1 MDLEQMKHTWEEMS
15 EQRAARTFLS
25 DEQIRRITHERS
37 SSGLRR
43 IIFFESVGLIMTLA
57 MLGYLLLNF
66 HKLENWVELLGGYL
80 TLAILI
86 VSIYLGIRL
95 IRQMLRINIQQNTYS
110 KTLEYFQ
117 DFKKSLRFYKKMS
130 IGVSFTMPIFL
141 LPVISRLWFEKNILD
156 NWWDYGES
164 LLVGFVLLPFLL
176 YGIMYFYKKNV
187 SRVSKALKEMEEEK
201 IE

>member
-15 EQRAARTFLS
+15 EQRAARSFLS

-37 SSGLRR
+37 SSGLNR

-57 MLGYLLLNF
+57 MLAYLLLNF
-66 HKLENWVELLGGYL
+66 HKLENWLELLGGYV

-86 VSIYLGIRL
+86 ISIYLGVRL
-95 IRQMLRINIQQNTYS
+95 VRQMLRVNVQKNTYS
-110 KTLEYFQ
+110 KTLQYFQ
-117 DFKKSLRFYKKMS
+117 AFKKSLGFYKKMS
-130 IGVSFTMPIFL
+130 IAVSITMPIFL

-164 LLVGFVLLPFLL
+164 LLVGFVLLPFFL

-187 SRVSKALKEMEEEK
+187 SRVSKALKELEEEQ

>member
-15 EQRAARTFLS
+15 EQRAAQPFLS
-25 DEQIRRITHERS
+25 EEQIRRITHERS
-37 SSGLRR
+37 SSGLNR
-43 IIFFESVGLIMTLA
+43 IIFFESTGLLMTLA
-57 MLGYLLLNF
+57 MTVYLLLNF
-66 HKLENWVELLGGYL
+66 HSLQSWLELLGGYV

-86 VSIYLGIRL
+86 ISIYLGVRL
-95 IRQMLRINIQQNTYS
+95 VRQMLRINVQKNTYS

-117 DFKKSLRFYKKMS
+117 DFKKSLGFYKKMS

-141 LPVISRLWFEKNILD
+141 LPVISRLWFQKDILD
-156 NWWDYGES
+156 NWQDYGES
-164 LLVGFVLLPFLL
+164 LLAGFILLPFFL

-187 SRVSKALKEMEEEK
+187 SRVSKALKDMQEDQ